1 MPANGRWDLILPLKV
16 NVMLVL
22 QSCTD
27 PLHILPGSSGEIFAT
42 SSDCS
47 CDIGNMKV
55 EEDVDVIETRFT
67 GFNEEAAIAI
77 KQEEAPEDITSPDI
91 KAVPDEVSYMCIYVC
106 Y

>member
-55 EEDVDVIETRFT
+55 EDVVVIEAGFIA
-67 GFNEEAAIAI
+67 FNEETAIAI
-77 KQEEAPEDITSPDI
+77 KREEIPEDITSPDI
-91 KAVPDEVSYMCIYVC
+91 KAEPDEVSYV
-106 Y
+106 